1 MARVNEQARRRA
13 HSFWIPLTRAA
24 FQRPLTP
31 AEVAEAA
38 RYVDAVR
45 LDCCVQLPLDYPSP
59 HIDEGTTA
67 GKRYSSALAFEGNSD
82 PVQRVDSGLV
92 GN

>member
-1 MARVNEQARRRA
+1 MGRVNEQARRRA

-45 LDCCVQLPLDYPSP
+45 LDSCVQLPLDYPSP
-59 HIDEGTTA
+59 HIDEGTST
-67 GKRYSSALAFEGNSD
+67 GKRYSPALAFEGNSD
-82 PVQRVDSGLV
+82 PVRRVDSSLA

>member
-1 MARVNEQARRRA
+1 MGRVNEQARRRA

-45 LDCCVQLPLDYPSP
+45 LDSCVQLPLDYPSP
-59 HIDEGTTA
+59 HIEDR
-67 GKRYSSALAFEGNSD
+67 KS
-82 PVQRVDSGLV
+82 VV
-92 GN
+92 

>member
-13 HSFWIPLTRAA
+13 HSFWIPLGRAA
-24 FQRPLTP
+24 FQRPLTQ

-45 LDCCVQLPLDYPSP
+45 LDSCVQLPLAIPAPRDVESNA
-59 HIDEGTTA
+59 A
-67 GKRYSSALAFEGNSD
+67 GKRYFLASPLEGNSD
-82 PVQRVDSGLV
+82 PVRRVDSSLA